1 MNTYTL
7 LDGKKTA
14 SDIRE
19 KLRAKVKDLIQSGK
33 RAPHLAAVLVGND
46 GASETYIASKI
57 KSCEQIGFQSTLVRL
72 PADVEEHR
80 LLNEVKQINNNDA
93 IDGIIVQLPLPKH
106 IDEKKVTEL
115 IKPEKDVDG
124 FHPVNMGK
132 LALGQ
137 DGFVAATPLGII
149 LLLEAYGIE
158 TSGKHCVIIGR
169 SNIVGMPMSLLM
181 MRNAKPGN
189 ATVTIC
195 HSRTKDLLQYTQQ
208 ADILIAAIGKP
219 EFVTGDMVK
228 EGAVVIDVG
237 ITRLN
242 DSTAPKGYRI
252 TGDVLFEQV
261 APKCSF
267 ITPVP
272 GGVGAMTIAGLLSNT
287 MRAYLLKNI

>member
-14 SDIRE
+14 AEIRE
-19 KLRAKVKDLIQSGK
+19 KLREKVKALILFDK

-72 PADVEEHR
+72 PSDVPEDQ
-80 LLNEVKQINNNDA
+80 LLREVQKINENDS

-124 FHPVNMGK
+124 FHPINMGK
-132 LALGQ
+132 LALGE
-137 DGFVAATPLGII
+137 DGFVAATPLGIT

-158 TSGKHCVIIGR
+158 TAGKHCVIIGR
-169 SNIVGMPMSLLM
+169 SNIVGMPMTLLM

-189 ATVTIC
+189 ATVTVC
-195 HSRTKDLLQYTQQ
+195 HSRTKDLAKHTQQ

-219 EFVTGDMVK
+219 EFVTQEMVK

-242 DSTAPKGYRI
+242 DSTSPKGYRI

-287 MRAYLLKNI
+287 MKAYLLKHS